1 MNRKPIQTVIAASVV
16 LAALTLTAQAA
27 KVINISGKL
36 APSTVQPTAAQPVTK
51 APELSKAQLDF
62 FESKVR
68 PILTSNCYKCHST
81 DPDAKL
87 KGGLLLD
94 SREGWLK
101 GGENGPVIVP
111 GDSAKSKLILAI
123 NYKDADLQMPP
134 KGEKLSEKDIADLTT
149 WVRMGAPDPRTT
161 VAGKLTGL
169 NDKARSHWAYQ
180 PVRKPAV
187 PQVKETAWLHSPVDA
202 FVLAKLEKNDMK
214 PSPPASKEV
223 LIRRATYDLIGLP
236 PTPEE
241 VQAFVDDKSPNAFEA
256 VVNRLLASPHYGER
270 WGRFWLDSAR
280 YSDTTGIEG
289 NARGQEYRYAHAWT
303 YRDYVIRSYN
313 EDKPYDQ
320 FLMEQIAAD
329 QMPVSERDPSRLAA
343 LGFITVGKRFQNPN
357 DVIDERIDALTK
369 STMAL
374 TVACARC
381 HDHKFDPIPTAD
393 YYSLH
398 GIFASTLEPGMIERG
413 KPGMGK
419 IEIRPSMSPAEAAS
433 MKAAKSTANASANN
447 PAYADYLKL
456 RTEIEQKNIATYY
469 EMVQQKG
476 DEFRKNAA
484 GYVLIAMYGRKGD
497 RDDLIARNKLIAE
510 FKLNKEIYQQFRLR
524 PREAAIFAPMIRFS
538 ELSADE
544 IQSKARELLG
554 EISSGKM
561 TAGGKFG
568 RLTINP
574 LVVAAFREVSPDSI
588 KTIRD
593 VSAVY
598 GKLFASIEPQAKAY
612 IQANRAATTSAVKGF
627 DESLVEL
634 IQIPAP
640 VHAASE
646 ITDTDRLRTFIQE
659 IPQQN
664 GGAYRRFAFTELN
677 ELDLTHPGAPA
688 TPMLVTDS
696 PNPHNS
702 PIFIRGEAQN
712 RGPVVPRQF
721 LEILSGPNRRPFTM
735 GSGRL
740 ELARAIASKEN
751 PLTARAMINR
761 VWMHH
766 FGEAFV
772 RTPDDLG
779 VQSEPPSHPELLDYL
794 ASRFMQEGWSLKNIH
809 RMIMLSSTYQQS
821 SDTNAVY
828 SEKDP
833 ANRLLWRANL
843 RRLDFEA
850 IRDTMVQ
857 FTGKVDFTIG
867 GKPVNLTDEPY
878 SNRRSV
884 YGYIDRG
891 SVPELMQQFDFSDPD
906 MTNSRRTST
915 IVPQQALFF
924 MNSPMSIDVARKITS
939 RPEFMAA
946 TDDAARV
953 HAIYE
958 VLFQRNPRAE
968 EVQFAM
974 DFVSEEKDNGTAKVA
989 LSADDLKKGPNRL
1002 ARKFPKLAGAGKN
1015 ADSRRAVQNQ
1025 GELVD
1030 RKPMLPWELF
1040 TQALLFTNELAYVN

>member
-1 MNRKPIQTVIAASVV
+1 MLRKTILFTAVMGGLAISV
-16 LAALTLTAQAA
+16 QAA
-27 KVINISGKL
+27 KVINI
-36 APSTVQPTAAQPVTK
+36 PPTGPRPAPVTVSLPVLK
-51 APELSKAQLDF
+51 APEPSKAQLDF
-62 FESKVR
+62 FEAKVR
-68 PILTSNCYKCHST
+68 PVLAANCYKCHSSESGG
-81 DPDAKL
+81 KV

-94 SREGWLK
+94 SREGWMK
-101 GGENGPVIVP
+101 GGENGAVIVP
-111 GDSAKSKLILAI
+111 GDPAKSRLILAI

-134 KGEKLSEKDIADLTT
+134 KGEKISEKEIADLTT
-149 WVRMGAPDPRTT
+149 WVRMGSPDPR
-161 VAGKLTGL
+161 VATAGSKLTGM

-180 PVRKPAV
+180 AVRRPAV
-187 PQVKETAWLHSPVDA
+187 PSVKDAGWVHSPVDA
-202 FVLAKLEKNDMK
+202 FVLAKLEQNDMK
-214 PSPPASKEV
+214 PSAAAPKEV
-223 LIRRATYDLIGLP
+223 LIRRASYDLIGLP

-241 VQAFVDDKSPNAFEA
+241 VQAFVDDKSANAFET

-313 EDKPYDQ
+313 EDKAYDQ
-320 FLMEQIAAD
+320 FLMEQIAVD
-329 QMPVSERDPSRLAA
+329 QMPVAERDPSRLAA

-357 DVIDERIDALTK
+357 DVIDERIDALSK
-369 STMAL
+369 ATMGL

-398 GIFASTLEPGMIERG
+398 GIFASTIEPGMTDVRR
-413 KPGMGK
+413 PGMAGNN
-419 IEIRPSMSPAEAAS
+419 IEIRAMSHGENPAV
-433 MKAAKSTANASANN
+433 KAAKSAANASAGN
-447 PAYADYLKL
+447 PEYGDYLKK
-456 RTEIEQKNIATYY
+456 RAEIEQKNIATYY
-469 EMVQQKG
+469 ELVLQKG

-497 RDDLIARNKLIAE
+497 RDDLTMRNKLIAE
-510 FKLNKEIYQQFRLR
+510 FKLDKEIYQQFRLR
-524 PREAAIFAPMIRFS
+524 PREMAIFGPMVRFS
-538 ELSADE
+538 EIPAE
-544 IQSKARELLG
+544 QIGSKAREILG
-554 EISSGKM
+554 EIATGKI
-561 TAGGKFG
+561 ALGGRGG

-574 LVVAAFREVSPDSI
+574 LVVAAFRDVAPESI
-588 KTIRD
+588 KTVRD
-593 VSAVY
+593 VAAIY
-598 GKLFASIEPQAKAY
+598 GRLFAGVEPQVKAY
-612 IQANRAATTSAVKGF
+612 IEANRVATTPVVKGF
-627 DESLVEL
+627 DENLVEL
-634 IQIPAP
+634 IQIPAT
-640 VHAASE
+640 VHAAVE
-646 ITDTDRLRTFIQE
+646 ITDSDRLRAFIQE

-664 GGAYRRFAFTELN
+664 GRAYLKFAFTELN

-688 TPMLVTDS
+688 TPMMVMDS
-696 PNPHNS
+696 PAPRNS

-721 LEILSGPNRRPFTM
+721 LEILSGPNRKPFTI
-735 GSGRL
+735 GSGRQ

-779 VQSEPPSHPELLDYL
+779 VQSEAPSHPELLDYL
-794 ASRFMQEGWSLKNIH
+794 ASRFMQEGWSLKQMH
-809 RMIMLSSTYQQS
+809 RMIMLSSAYQQS
-821 SDTNAVY
+821 SETNAVY
-828 SEKDP
+828 ADKDP

-850 IRDTMVQ
+850 VRDTMVQ
-857 FTGKVDFTIG
+857 FTGKADLTVG

-891 SVPELMQQFDFSDPD
+891 NVPELMQQFDFSDPD
-906 MTNSRRTST
+906 MTNSHRTST

-924 MNSPMSIDVARKITS
+924 MNSPMSIDVARKIVT

-946 TDDAARV
+946 GNDADRV
-953 HAIYE
+953 RAIYE
-958 VLFQRNPRAE
+958 VLFQRPPREEEVRFAVDFVAE
-968 EVQFAM
+968 EK
-974 DFVSEEKDNGTAKVA
+974 ENGTARIASTGDEVKKA
-989 LSADDLKKGPNRL
+989 PGRFAKLKQ
-1002 ARKFPKLAGAGKN
+1002 KLAGGGKYG
-1015 ADSRRAVQNQ
+1015 DGRRAVQNQ
-1025 GELVD
+1025 GEYVE
-1030 RKPMLPWELF
+1030 RKAMMPWELY